1 MTYSGSYNVTPAWSP
16 KGDLIAYASRTGSG
30 FQIFVISPQGG
41 SPRQLTQEGSNES
54 PTWSPDGSFIACS
67 STRGGKAAIYVVN
80 VKTGAATR
88 VTNMAG
94 NQTQPAWAPR

>member
-1 MTYSGSYNVTPAWSP
+1 MKVPPGH
-16 KGDLIAYASRTGSG
+16 
-30 FQIFVISPQGG
+30 
-41 SPRQLTQEGSNES
+41 
-54 PTWSPDGSFIACS
+54 PDGAFIACS

-94 NQTQPAWAPR
+94 AQTQPAWAPK